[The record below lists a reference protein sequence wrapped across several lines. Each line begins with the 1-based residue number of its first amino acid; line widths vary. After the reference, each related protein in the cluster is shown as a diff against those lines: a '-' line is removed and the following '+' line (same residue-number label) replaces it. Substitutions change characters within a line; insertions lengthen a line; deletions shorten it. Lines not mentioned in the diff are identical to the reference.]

1 MNRGTGSTPHPALS
15 PPGEGGPQPARES
28 NASARRAPTLSPK
41 GRGEGGEGSISTREP
56 MSEPQSNPFEP
67 QVTAFTC
74 NYCGYMAADTAGALR
89 EQYPANV
96 KLMRL
101 PCTGKTDVQYLLDA
115 FEQGADA
122 VFVVACS
129 LGNCHH
135 VRGNERGRARVERAK
150 GLLKQI
156 GLEPERLEMYFV
168 SGGMGA
174 TFARIAQ
181 GMTARARALGPSPLG
196 PKAAPKLAID
206 APDASS

>member
-1 MNRGTGSTPHPALS
+1 VTE
-15 PPGEGGPQPARES
+15 GERLAAAGDTQPAE
-28 NASARRAPTLSPK
+28 AS
-41 GRGEGGEGSISTREP
+41 
-56 MSEPQSNPFEP
+56 FDFVP

-89 EQYPANV
+89 EQYPPNV
-96 KLMRL
+96 KLVRL

-135 VRGNERGRARVERAK
+135 VRGNERGRARVARARAM
-150 GLLKQI
+150 LQQI
-156 GLEPERLEMYFV
+156 GVEPERLEMYFV

-181 GMTARARALGPSPLG
+181 GMTARARALGPNPLRSIG
-196 PKAAPKLAID
+196 VKDPAGLPVPPSA
-206 APDASS
+206 